1 MSYALKDQKKSSGS
15 FRVLRLQKRKKRKKA
30 QRGTAS
36 SADNSLYLTLSNF
49 AKSMLEWFTKLLLTG
64 ALVYGGVQGY
74 QFFTTSPQ
82 FEISKV
88 TLLGQRTLPEKELR
102 SWLGSVTGKNI
113 FLLNL
118 QDLSSRLVR
127 HPWVQSVSVRKVF
140 PRDIEVVV
148 TEKKPYA
155 RVKLDEI
162 YVMDNFRYLLSPETE
177 AYRHLPL
184 IIQPWSGGKPKL
196 GEQAA
201 LEGVIESLKNM
212 QFLNEMP
219 FFADNPIKISE
230 IDDFARVIFTTKD
243 GGLKIF
249 ASLET
254 IDQDIKDFQV
264 ILETLKK
271 DKNNIEYIDLSF
283 KDRVIVKKKSHL

>member
-1 MSYALKDQKKSSGS
+1 MSYALKDPLKSGGS

-30 QRGTAS
+30 RRGTSS
-36 SADNSLYLTLSNF
+36 SADNSLYLTLLNF

-82 FEISKV
+82 FEISQM
-88 TLLGQRTLPEKELR
+88 TLLGQRTLQEKELR
-102 SWLGSVTGKNI
+102 AWLCSVTGKNI

-118 QDLSSRLVR
+118 EDLSSRLVQ

-140 PRDIEVVV
+140 PQNIEVMV

-155 RVKLDEI
+155 RVKLDKI
-162 YVMDNFRYLLSPETE
+162 YVMDNFRYLLAPETE

-201 LEGVIESLKNM
+201 LKGVIESLKNM

-219 FFADNPIKISE
+219 FFADNPIKTSE
-230 IDDFARVIFTTKD
+230 IDDFSRVIFTTKD

-249 ASLET
+249 AGLET
-254 IDQDIKDFQV
+254 IDQDIKDFQI
-264 ILETLKK
+264 ILEALEK
-271 DKNNIEYIDLSF
+271 DKNNIAYIDLSF
-283 KDRVIVKKKSHL
+283 KDRVIVRKKSR

>member
-1 MSYALKDQKKSSGS
+1 MNYALKDQKKSGGS
-15 FRVLRLQKRKKRKKA
+15 FRVLRLQKRKKRKKS

-36 SADNSLYLTLSNF
+36 SADDSLYLTLSNF
-49 AKSMLEWFTKLLLTG
+49 AKSMLEWFTKLLLAG

-74 QFFTTSPQ
+74 QFVTTSTQ

-88 TLLGQRTLPEKELR
+88 TLLGQQTLQEKELR
-102 SWLGSVTGKNI
+102 TWLGSVTGKNI

-118 QDLSSRLVR
+118 EDLSSKLVR

-140 PRDIEVVV
+140 PQDIEVVV

-162 YVMDNFRYLLSPETE
+162 YVMDNFRHLLSPETE

-201 LEGVIESLKNM
+201 LKGVIESLKNM

-219 FFADNPIKISE
+219 FFANNPITISE
-230 IDDFARVIFTTKD
+230 IDEFSRVIFKTKD
-243 GGLKIF
+243 GELKVF

-264 ILETLKK
+264 ILETLEK
-271 DKNNIEYIDLSF
+271 DKNNIAYIDLSF
-283 KDRVIVKKKSHL
+283 KDRVIVQKKSRS